1 MDEQELIQVDL
12 RLPASALDNL
22 ARLAEQLRRLTTV
35 ISGLSRPADMLEE
48 RVESSAFDPERFREL
63 RQKAEKAAAQ
73 PPQAEAQPVR
83 TGAFKHIPGPESA
96 GKATPLTPEEPKRA
110 QAPASMD
117 INPHTQTAQD
127 RIGQTAEGEIPAA
140 HPAAE
145 ESLPSAPPVRIEPD
159 SQIPDAEAAR
169 EQTEVSLPDA
179 PSARI
184 EPDSQIPNAEAAWEQ
199 AETEETLLFS
209 AQAEI
214 TGDMGAPQG
223 VGAAVTAR
231 PEIPQSRWT
240 GITEELI
247 DPGPAPLT
255 AEAVSQA
262 FQRDGRRYD
271 NGFPLY

>member
-1 MDEQELIQVDL
+1 MDEQELIRVDL

-22 ARLAEQLRRLTTV
+22 ARLAEQLRRLTAA
-35 ISGLSRPADMLEE
+35 IGGLSRPAGIPEE
-48 RVESSAFDPERFREL
+48 MAESGAFDPERFREL
-63 RQKAEKAAAQ
+63 RQKAEKNAAQ
-73 PPQAEAQPVR
+73 ASRAEAQPVR
-83 TGAFKHIPGPESA
+83 AGAFQHIPTPESA
-96 GKATPLTPEEPKRA
+96 GNATPSNPEEPERA
-110 QAPASMD
+110 QASASTE
-117 INPHTQTAQD
+117 IHPQTQAAQALFEHL
-127 RIGQTAEGEIPAA
+127 AEGEIPAA

-145 ESLPSAPPVRIEPD
+145 EFLPSAPSVRIEPD
-159 SQIPDAEAAR
+159 SQIPDAEAA
-169 EQTEVSLPDA
+169 
-179 PSARI
+179 
-184 EPDSQIPNAEAAWEQ
+184 WEQ
-199 AETEETLLFS
+199 AKTEETPLSSARAEVAGDVNDTPYERAEKLLS

-240 GITEELI
+240 GITEELTV
-247 DPGPAPLT
+247 PGPAPLT

>member
-22 ARLAEQLRRLTTV
+22 ARLAEQLRRLTAA
-35 ISGLSRPADMLEE
+35 ISGLSRPADMPEQM
-48 RVESSAFDPERFREL
+48 VENGAFDPERFREL
-63 RQKAEKAAAQ
+63 RKKAEQAAA
-73 PPQAEAQPVR
+73 QAEAQPVR
-83 TGAFKHIPGPESA
+83 TGAFKHLPNPESA
-96 GKATPLTPEEPKRA
+96 GKATPLIPEEPKRA
-110 QAPASMD
+110 QAPAGTE
-117 INPHTQTAQD
+117 IHPQAQTAQG
-127 RIGQTAEGEIPAA
+127 RIEQTAEGEIPAA
-140 HPAAE
+140 QTAE
-145 ESLPSAPPVRIEPD
+145 KESLPSAPSVRIEPD
-159 SQIPDAEAAR
+159 SQIPETEAAW
-169 EQTEVSLPDA
+169 EQVEESLPDA

-184 EPDSQIPNAEAAWEQ
+184 EPDSQIPEAEAAWKQ
-199 AETEETLLFS
+199 AKTEETPLFS

-240 GITEELI
+240 GIIGELI
-247 DPGPAPLT
+247 EPGPAPLT